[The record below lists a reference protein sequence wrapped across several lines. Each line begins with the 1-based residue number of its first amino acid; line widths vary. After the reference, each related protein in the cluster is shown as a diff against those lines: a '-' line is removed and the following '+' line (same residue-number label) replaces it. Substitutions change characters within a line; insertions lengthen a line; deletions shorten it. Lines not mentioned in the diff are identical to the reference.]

1 MGALEGGGQSLTS
14 GLGAHGRP
22 LVAAGK
28 NDRTMG
34 SAGNQGT
41 SAERGR
47 AVGSTQAPGKQ
58 RAEKLVGSAFPNWS
72 RQDLR
77 KA

>member
-1 MGALEGGGQSLTS
+1 MERGGQSRTS

-41 SAERGR
+41 SAERGQ
-47 AVGSTQAPGKQ
+47 AAGSTQAPGKQ

-72 RQDLR
+72 RQGLR